1 MPTSIHSDFDESQ
14 MTYGK
19 NSNDQ
24 SETDSNDFVSCAS
37 SDKSSEPKTNDF
49 ASCDSS
55 DKSSSPKSV
64 ESSVFSPR
72 VAESESNLKTA
83 AQEDIS
89 FNNNTPSVSS
99 VKDDKHSSFG
109 CNKNGLRHCVKNKV
123 SGSKSCFVCGSF
135 SHLIKD
141 CDFYEN
147 KMGVYSVQRE
157 SRPMWNNVD
166 NIPPFIPQAA
176 HGRSGNVTFPAGS
189 VNVPAP
195 IPAGRQTGP
204 APVYAGTPVPAGRQN
219 RPAPVHADR
228 PFPAGRRNSVSVSAG
243 WRNNAARPMS
253 RPTSSYFQNYSR
265 PVYYDQMYMGEGR
278 WGTAENPLKNK
289 DLGIVDSGCSRSMSG
304 NKERLDDF
312 VEIKGGTVTFGGGE
326 GRITGKGTIRTSK
339 LDFENVYY
347 VKELQN
353 FNLFSVSQICDKKNN
368 VLFTETE
375 CLVLSKDFK
384 LPDNSQVVLRVPRR
398 HNLYSFNMNELQPE
412 GTLTCL
418 VAKASLDESTKWHR
432 RMAHVNFK
440 NINKLAENGLV
451 KGLPS
456 KIFSNEHNYVACN
469 KGKQH
474 KASYKAITAIY
485 DSKPLWLPLPL
496 RLVAERKN
504 RTLIEAARTMLADS
518 KLPTMFWTEAVSTAC
533 YVLNRVLVTSPHNKT
548 PYELLSGKVPNI
560 SHFKPF
566 GCQVTILNTSDHLG
580 KFEGKAD
587 EGFIVGY
594 AANSKAYRVYNL
606 SSKKVEETLN
616 LRYLEDKPNIQG
628 AQDTHINAGTQDD
641 DSDSDGYAEEL
652 TMLQRQE
659 HEAKDAAEQFGF
671 EFTTDTEELL
681 RQATIEARR
690 NLDPAGSVPVP
701 TGSEPVSCAHT
712 PLSSCSLTRYP
723 THLTFGNSFSS
734 SSELEDIHH
743 HPSIGIFSSSSYD
756 DDFGADANN
765 LAPTVD
771 VNSLVTKRVNTIHPQ
786 SLILGDPTLAV
797 QTRSKV
803 QKSQF
808 GESAF
813 LKLLKIPGFLVDA
826 MQEECNKFLYQK
838 LWKLVPFARR
848 ETLKGQNG
856 SKVQEGCHRVPF
868 STWKIEEEFTVTQ
881 TKDLWTPQNPSWL
894 QGLTGIVWTIHQAQ
908 LRAMVKQQPDG
919 IFIHQ
924 EKYVHDILKK
934 FDLETAGTQ
943 DPAGVTISSSVA
955 ATRTPD
961 VSAKSSSTS
970 PLPASFSAAST
981 TPPST
986 NLSPPPP
993 TAVTDTT
1000 TTSLPAEPNPANPVG
1015 AVPTDETQDVS
1026 TPAAQ
1031 TISSPSSTGTP
1042 KRRKRTAKKHA
1053 PKPLLDMDD
1062 QSFIKFDSGSESD
1075 SDLVPWAAIA
1085 AWEVLSTPLGEINA
1099 LYRIDGV
1106 TKHFT
1111 TLREILHM
1119 VDRQDLMKLYG
1130 IVDKFYQ
1137 TTVATGV
1144 GLILWGDLKVLL
1156 DSMEGG
1162 AGYSIWGSQQNW
1174 QVRCWRLYT
1183 FSNVYALETMAGI
1196 VLYMFVDV
1204 PYPLS
1209 IKLMERM
1216 LIHKLELARDVVG
1229 NDLTTLKQ
1237 LIGFIKNQLADA
1249 QFKEYGA
1256 LESASVYVLSLHSQ
1270 HHAHMCFCCFLMLVN
1285 CFAAVPISIPSGRIL
1300 IVLAGRSTKSFFSGM
1315 MVSLIFFEGLDDEAW
1330 VKAMEEQEEEE
1341 DDDDDDD
1348 KENEDGDHLIKMRWI
1363 NV

>member
-1 MPTSIHSDFDESQ
+1 
-14 MTYGK
+14 
-19 NSNDQ
+19 
-24 SETDSNDFVSCAS
+24 
-37 SDKSSEPKTNDF
+37 
-49 ASCDSS
+49 
-55 DKSSSPKSV
+55 
-64 ESSVFSPR
+64 
-72 VAESESNLKTA
+72 
-83 AQEDIS
+83 
-89 FNNNTPSVSS
+89 
-99 VKDDKHSSFG
+99 
-109 CNKNGLRHCVKNKV
+109 
-123 SGSKSCFVCGSF
+123 
-135 SHLIKD
+135 
-141 CDFYEN
+141 
-147 KMGVYSVQRE
+147 MGVYSVQRE

-347 VKELQN
+347 VKELQH

-398 HNLYSFNMNELQPE
+398 HNLYSFNLNELQPE

-440 NINKLAENGLV
+440 NINKLAKNGLV

-456 KIFSNEHNYVACN
+456 KIFSNEHNCVACN

-474 KASYKAITAIY
+474 KASSMMITTRQPYQEKSQEVRDIIRFLDFLKWSSLRFLQMILGIQTTDPTPKAIGVFS
-485 DSKPLWLPLPL
+485 SKLFANMKLKFEGDHMPLLAAMLPRENMGVVQSVPAEMVHIITTHSPLVTPQPSPRTEEVDTTPSIPSPTLLLRPWPTRESTSASSPQIEQSTPL
-496 RLVAERKN
+496 RHPSLVRQRTPSPTRQLTPSPVRQPSPKVVHSSETNPSPFMEDDIAGGDFYVSPNRSYEAPPTTGQPAGGAEEPDALTILSSKLDRCMDQIGALETELKDTKKTLGGAVLTLVGRVKHLEVRLKKRK
-504 RTLIEAARTMLADS
+504 RTVVLSDSEDEECVHTDDLNIKALQLLANVSLASAQTVEAAFSLSQAAKDAQSQATDTSQGFQRTRS
-518 KLPTMFWTEAVSTAC
+518 KRRLRKLSDVPAFDRFRANVSAGGVGISAGSGAVSTA
-533 YVLNRVLVTSPHNKT
+533 VPAATVSKEIPVASTFAPSASPIPAVATS
-548 PYELLSGKVPNI
+548 
-560 SHFKPF
+560 
-566 GCQVTILNTSDHLG
+566 TIPAGTSTNPT
-580 KFEGKAD
+580 
-587 EGFIVGY
+587 
-594 AANSKAYRVYNL
+594 AAQ
-606 SSKKVEETLN
+606 SSKGKEQIVEDPTPDMERIFKNMEDERIGADMAKKVQAEEDAQWARQQAESQSKRQQEVNAAAMFYTENDWLNILAQVATNSSLSQVLLGDDVTEETFPERMAALIK
-616 LRYLEDKPNIQG
+616 RK
-628 AQDTHINAGTQDD
+628 
-641 DSDSDGYAEEL
+641 
-652 TMLQRQE
+652 RQ
-659 HEAKDAAEQFGF
+659 ALAEQLAKERRERPLTQAQQKEYMRTFVKNQSSALYTTGWTMTQVKRLNDAQLKEEF
-671 EFTTDTEELL
+671 EKIQ
-681 RQATIEARR
+681 QALERAKI
-690 NLDPAGSVPVP
+690 LD
-701 TGSEPVSCAHT
+701 
-712 PLSSCSLTRYP
+712 
-723 THLTFGNSFSS
+723 F
-734 SSELEDIHH
+734 
-743 HPSIGIFSSSSYD
+743 
-756 DDFGADANN
+756 
-765 LAPTVD
+765 
-771 VNSLVTKRVNTIHPQ
+771 KRTLPR
-786 SLILGDPTLAV
+786 SKPTLEEPSFRKLKPTEISSDDAV
-797 QTRSKV
+797 A
-803 QKSQF
+803 SQV
-808 GESAF
+808 SA
-813 LKLLKIPGFLVDA
+813 
-826 MQEECNKFLYQK
+826 
-838 LWKLVPFARR
+838 
-848 ETLKGQNG
+848 
-856 SKVQEGCHRVPF
+856 
-868 STWKIEEEFTVTQ
+868 
-881 TKDLWTPQNPSWL
+881 
-894 QGLTGIVWTIHQAQ
+894 
-908 LRAMVKQQPDG
+908 
-919 IFIHQ
+919 
-924 EKYVHDILKK
+924 
-934 FDLETAGTQ
+934 AGTQ

-970 PLPASFSAAST
+970 PLPAPFSVAST

-986 NLSPPPP
+986 NLSSPPPA
-993 TAVTDTT
+993 AVTDTT
-1000 TTSLPAEPNPANPVG
+1000 TTSLPAEPNPAHPVG

-1031 TISSPSSTGTP
+1031 TISSPSSTGKP
-1042 KRRKRTAKKHA
+1042 KRRKRTAKKRA

-1174 QVRCWRLYT
+1174 QVRSWRLYT
-1183 FSNVYALETMAGI
+1183 FSNVHVLETMAGI

-1209 IKLMERM
+1209 VKLMERM
-1216 LIHKLELARDVVG
+1216 LKHKLELARDVVG
-1229 NDLTTLKQ
+1229 NDLTTAEQ
-1237 LIGFIKNQLADA
+1237 LIGLIKNQLAAA
-1249 QFKEYGA
+1249 Q
-1256 LESASVYVLSLHSQ
+1256 VP
-1270 HHAHMCFCCFLMLVN
+1270 
-1285 CFAAVPISIPSGRIL
+1285 AA
-1300 IVLAGRSTKSFFSGM
+1300 
-1315 MVSLIFFEGLDDEAW
+1315 
-1330 VKAMEEQEEEE
+1330 
-1341 DDDDDDD
+1341 
-1348 KENEDGDHLIKMRWI
+1348 
-1363 NV
+1363 